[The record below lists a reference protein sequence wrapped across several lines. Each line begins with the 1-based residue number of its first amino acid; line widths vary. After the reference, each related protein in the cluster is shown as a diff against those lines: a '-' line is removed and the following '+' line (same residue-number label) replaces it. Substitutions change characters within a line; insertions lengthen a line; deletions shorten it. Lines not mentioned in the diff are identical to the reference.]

1 MRTLTARHWAILAEF
16 LTFAERH
23 VTVAVSS
30 PELSAA
36 ANVSQRTLH
45 TICVKAFGV
54 RPGKYLWQLRLD
66 HVHGAL
72 RDGDPTLTS
81 VTEIAIRYGF
91 FELGRFSAAYKK
103 RFSEL
108 PSETLRRSTRLP
120 AYRQPL
126 NYERSQT
133 PKRAIAA

>member
-1 MRTLTARHWAILAEF
+1 MRTLTARHWTILAEF

-30 PELSAA
+30 AELSAA

-54 RPGKYLWQLRLD
+54 SPRKYLWQLRLD

-72 RDGDPTLTS
+72 RDGNPTLTS

-108 PSETLRRSTRLP
+108 PSETLRRSTRLSVCQ
-120 AYRQPL
+120 QPPSC
-126 NYERSQT
+126 EHSRT
-133 PKRAIAA
+133 PEPAIAA